1 MTLAGTQFHSPQYC
15 TCATVGSFSFS
26 ASGYLF
32 RYYEAVPAGTRLGL
46 LTGESITV
54 AEARRRAQ
62 ESQRLMLVELSP
74 ARAIDASRSQDAM
87 RFTNHSC
94 SPNALIQVED
104 GEISFFALRDL
115 EPGDEITVDYGLTHH
130 EGRLACRCGAP
141 GCRGSL

>member
-1 MTLAGTQFHSPQYC
+1 MALAYDTDTQFVAVALRRSRID
-15 TCATVGSFSFS
+15 
-26 ASGYLF
+26 GYGVF
-32 RYYEAVPAGTRLGL
+32 AAEAIPAGTRLGL

-62 ESQRLMLVELSP
+62 ESQRLMLVELSA

-94 SPNALIQVED
+94 RPNARIQVED
-104 GEISFFALRDL
+104 GEISFFALGDL
-115 EPGDEITVDYGLTHH
+115 APGDEITVDYGSTHH
-130 EGRLACRCGAP
+130 EGRLPCRCGAP

>member
-1 MTLAGTQFHSPQYC
+1 MALTYDTGTQFVAVALKRSRID
-15 TCATVGSFSFS
+15 
-26 ASGYLF
+26 GYGVF
-32 RYYEAVPAGTRLGL
+32 AAEAIPAGARLGL

-62 ESQRLMLVELSP
+62 SRTRLMLVELSP

-94 SPNALIQVED
+94 RPNARIQVED
-104 GEISFFALRDL
+104 GEVSFFATEDLRT
-115 EPGDEITVDYGLTHH
+115 GDEITVDYGLTHH
-130 EGRLACRCGAP
+130 EGRLPCRCGAP

>member
-1 MTLAGTQFHSPQYC
+1 MALAYDTDTQFVAVALKRSRID
-15 TCATVGSFSFS
+15 
-26 ASGYLF
+26 GYGVF
-32 RYYEAVPAGTRLGL
+32 AAEAIPAGTCLGL

-94 SPNALIQVED
+94 SPNARIQVED

-115 EPGDEITVDYGLTHH
+115 HAGDEITVDYGLTHH

>member
-1 MTLAGTQFHSPQYC
+1 MALAYDTDTQFVAVALKRSRID
-15 TCATVGSFSFS
+15 
-26 ASGYLF
+26 GYGVF
-32 RYYEAVPAGTRLGL
+32 AAEAIPAGTRLGL

-94 SPNALIQVED
+94 SPNARIQVED

-115 EPGDEITVDYGLTHH
+115 SAGDEITVDYGLTHH
-130 EGRLACRCGAP
+130 EGRLACRCGTP